1 MVFEGLDGGGEVIVE
16 ARAEGGGE
24 GGEDFLVR
32 GGGEGWWARC
42 SCGGMVGGGKVRRCC
57 FEGMGGF
64 RCRRSFG
71 VGVGFLFGF

>member
-1 MVFEGLDGGGEVIVE
+1 MGGE
-16 ARAEGGGE
+16 ARVEGGGE
-24 GGEDFLVR
+24 GGEDFLV
-32 GGGEGWWARC
+32 GGGGGGVGVGAEGGG
-42 SCGGMVGGGKVRRCC
+42 GGMVGGGKVRRCC